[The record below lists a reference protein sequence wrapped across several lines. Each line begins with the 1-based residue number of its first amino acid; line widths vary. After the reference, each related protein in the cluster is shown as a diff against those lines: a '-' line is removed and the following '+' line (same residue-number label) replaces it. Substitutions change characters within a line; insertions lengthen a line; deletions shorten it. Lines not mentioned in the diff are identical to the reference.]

1 MRPGGALPSNRLH
14 LLQSRRSSICH
25 VSAEEANRMLC
36 PPGSQLTRRYMTLL
50 LIFFSFLLLLIFLP
64 SQVEGLSRPRR
75 GGGVGVA
82 IISVCGFQCGVWCT
96 AVVKLEALFRS
107 PAHCPVIYLFFF
119 LQQGTGNVCHS
130 AAFRSTGAL
139 FPTRLYSRK
148 LIFRVCAF
156 HICLTLDFYVDFFFF
171 FFKQIC

>member
-25 VSAEEANRMLC
+25 VSAEEANGMLC

-50 LIFFSFLLLLIFLP
+50 LIFFFLPPSLIFLP

-82 IISVCGFQCGVWCT
+82 IISILRVPVWCLVHCGRQVGSLVSQPCALPCNLFYYFFT
-96 AVVKLEALFRS
+96 ARCRKCLSLCGISVDGSTFSDKAIFFESVLFTF
-107 PAHCPVIYLFFF
+107 V
-119 LQQGTGNVCHS
+119 
-130 AAFRSTGAL
+130 
-139 FPTRLYSRK
+139 
-148 LIFRVCAF
+148 
-156 HICLTLDFYVDFFFF
+156 
-171 FFKQIC
+171 

>member
-107 PAHCPVIYLFFF
+107 PAHCPVIYLFFYFFTARYRKCLSLCGISVDGSTFSDEAIFAQADFSSLCFSHLFDSGF
-119 LQQGTGNVCHS
+119 LC
-130 AAFRSTGAL
+130 R
-139 FPTRLYSRK
+139 
-148 LIFRVCAF
+148 
-156 HICLTLDFYVDFFFF
+156 FFFF
-171 FFKQIC
+171 FF